1 MCSFRSSSLMILLLI
16 PAALLS
22 PENSFAQ
29 GAQSVTAAAAHNHDR
44 DAPSVPAFRITE
56 TIVIDATL
64 DEAAW
69 GRATPITD
77 FTQIV
82 PHEGAPASQRTE
94 VRFLYDD
101 EAIYVGARMHD
112 PGEILGRLGRRD
124 MPMGDSDWL
133 TVVFDSYHDHRSAF
147 GFEINPAG
155 VRRDQSR
162 AGGREDDSWDPVW
175 EVATSVDG
183 EGWTVEM
190 RIPFSQLRFSGESL
204 QTWGLQVERF
214 IAREREYAAWAYTPP
229 HQPGGIPRFG
239 HLSNLEGIS
248 AGNRLEVLPYTLG
261 RAEYIDPRG
270 NPFRSDSEYGFDTG
284 VDLKY
289 RLTSALTLD
298 ATVNPDFGQVEVDP
312 AVLNLSALETFFQE
326 RRPFFV
332 EGSEIFQFGA
342 GGSNQ
347 VLYSRRIGARPSLA
361 PAHSA
366 RDVPD
371 ATRILG
377 ASKLSG
383 RTAGGWSIGVMD
395 AVTRREYARFQDPT
409 GAIGEA
415 VAEPL
420 TNYFASRARRE
431 TREGQTAIGGFFGA
445 VNRQLDTEELK
456 DALRSDAYSGGLDFF
471 HQWADRTWTL
481 EGFAAGSHIRGSP
494 AAIAQAQRAPY
505 RYFQRPDAEHLD
517 YETDRTA
524 LSGLSGEVSLAK
536 RWGRNWSGR
545 ALLGAVSPGYD
556 VNDLGFQRRGDR
568 IDSGLFLAYQET
580 RPGQVFRRRST
591 FASGRMEHNWA
602 GARVADDLGV
612 GSNVQFLNYWTA
624 NVLVGLSSDGTLDDR
639 LTRGGPAAR
648 RPGVFRSSV
657 NVGSDSRRAVVGNLG
672 GGFLRTRASGHA
684 SNISASVQ
692 FKPAPNWDLSLAPNY
707 SRSLTTAQY
716 LFAITDPEAVHTF
729 GRRYVFAE
737 LTQTILSVST
747 RFNYTF
753 TPDLSLQAFIQPF
766 IASGSFGPASE
777 FATPGGYEFLV
788 YGDDVGEIEDGRI
801 YPSGRGDGALSFPV
815 PDNDFNIRSLRANAV
830 LRWEWRPGSTLYLA
844 WQQTRNDRT
853 PIGTFDLPTDARAL
867 WSAPSD
873 NVLVLKVNYW
883 LNP

>member
-1 MCSFRSSSLMILLLI
+1 MGSFRSFAFVILLLI
-16 PAALLS
+16 PGALLS
-22 PENSFAQ
+22 AE
-29 GAQSVTAAAAHNHDR
+29 GGLAQSSESATAEAPHRHDR
-44 DAPSVPAFRITE
+44 DAPDVAALRISE
-56 TIVIDATL
+56 PIVIDGRL
-64 DEAAW
+64 DEGVWARAA
-69 GRATPITD
+69 PVTD
-77 FTQIV
+77 FTQIA
-82 PHEGAPASQRTE
+82 PNEGAAASQRTE

-112 PGEILGRLGRRD
+112 TGEILGRLGRRD

-175 EVATSVDG
+175 EAATSVDG
-183 EGWTVEM
+183 DGWTVEM
-190 RIPFSQLRFSGESL
+190 RIPFSQLRFSGEPL
-204 QTWGLQVERF
+204 QTWGLQVERS
-214 IAREREYAAWAYTPP
+214 IAREREFAAWAYTPP
-229 HQPGGIPRFG
+229 DQPGGIPRFG
-239 HLSNLEGIS
+239 HLSGLERIATGK
-248 AGNRLEVLPYTLG
+248 RLEVLPYTVS

-270 NPFRSDSEYGFDTG
+270 NPFRSDREFGLDVG

-289 RLTSALTLD
+289 RLTSEMTLD

-312 AVLNLSALETFFQE
+312 AVLNLSAMETFFEE

-361 PAHSA
+361 PAHPA

-409 GAIGEA
+409 GSVGEA

-420 TNYFASRARRE
+420 TNYLVTRTRRE
-431 TREGQTAIGGFFGA
+431 ARTGQTAVGAFFGA

-456 DALRSDAYSGGLDFF
+456 HALRSDAYSGGFDFF
-471 HQWADRTWTL
+471 HQWSDRTWTL
-481 EGFAAGSHIRGSP
+481 EGFAAGSHIRGSRE
-494 AAIAQAQRAPY
+494 AIARAQRAPY

-517 YETDRTA
+517 YEVDGTT
-524 LSGLSGEVSLAK
+524 LSGLSSEVSLAT

-568 IDSGLFLAYQET
+568 LDSSLSLAHQET
-580 RPGQVFRRRST
+580 RPGQIFRRRST
-591 FASGRMEHNWA
+591 FLTGRMEHNWA
-602 GARVADDLGV
+602 GVRVTDFLGV
-612 GSNVQFLNYWTA
+612 GSTLQFLNYWTA
-624 NVLVGLSSDGTLDDR
+624 NAFVGVNSDGTLDDR
-639 LTRGGPAAR
+639 LTRGGPAAG
-648 RPGVFRSSV
+648 RPGAFRGSAG
-657 NVGSDSRRAVVGNLG
+657 VGSDSRRALVGHLG
-672 GGFLRTRASGHA
+672 GAIFRSRASDRA
-684 SNISASVQ
+684 SDISVSVQ
-692 FKPAPNWDLSLAPNY
+692 FKPAPNWDLSLAPNFNR
-707 SRSLTTAQY
+707 SRTRAQY
-716 LFAITDPEAVHTF
+716 LFAIPDAEAVQTF
-729 GRRYVFAE
+729 GQRYVFAE
-737 LTQTILSVST
+737 LAQNVLSVST
-747 RFNYTF
+747 RFNYTL

-777 FATPGGYEFLV
+777 FAAPGGYDVLV
-788 YGDDVGEIEDGRI
+788 YGDDLGEIEDGRI

-844 WQQTRNDRT
+844 WQQTRSDRT
-853 PIGTFDLPTDARAL
+853 PIGTFDLQTDARAL
-867 WSAPSD
+867 WAMPSD

-883 LNP
+883 MNP

>member
-1 MCSFRSSSLMILLLI
+1 MCLFRSSSLLILLLI

-22 PENSFAQ
+22 AKEGFAQ
-29 GAQSVTAAAAHNHDR
+29 SAQSAIPAAAHSHDR
-44 DAPSVPAFRITE
+44 DAPSVPALRITE
-56 TIVIDATL
+56 TILIDGTL

-69 GRATPITD
+69 GRAAPITD
-77 FTQIV
+77 FIQIV
-82 PHEGAPASQRTE
+82 PHEGSPASQRTE
-94 VRFLYDD
+94 VRLLYDD

-112 PGEILGRLGRRD
+112 TGEILGRLGRRD

-175 EVATSVDG
+175 EAATSVDG

-190 RIPFSQLRFSGESL
+190 RIPFSQLRFSGEPL
-204 QTWGLQVERF
+204 QTWGLQVERS
-214 IAREREYAAWAYTPP
+214 IAREREFAAWAYTPP
-229 HQPGGIPRFG
+229 DQPGGIPRFG
-239 HLSNLEGIS
+239 HLSDLEGIS
-248 AGNRLEVLPYTLG
+248 TGNRLELLPYTLS

-270 NPFRSDSEYGFDTG
+270 NPFRSDSEYGFDVG

-289 RLTSALTLD
+289 RLTSEMTLD

-312 AVLNLSALETFFQE
+312 AVINLSALETFFQE

-332 EGSEIFQFGA
+332 EGGEIFRFGA
-342 GGSNQ
+342 GGANQ
-347 VLYSRRIGARPSLA
+347 VLYSRRIGAQPSLA
-361 PAHSA
+361 PAYSV
-366 RDVPD
+366 RDVPE

-409 GAIGEA
+409 GAVGEA
-415 VAEPL
+415 LAEPL
-420 TNYFASRARRE
+420 TNYLVTRARRE
-431 TREGQTAIGGFFGA
+431 ARSGQTTVGGFFGA
-445 VNRQLDTEELK
+445 VNRQLGTEELK
-456 DALRSDAYSGGLDFF
+456 DALRSDAYSGGFDFF

-494 AAIAQAQRAPY
+494 TAIARAQRAPY

-517 YETDRTA
+517 YETERTA
-524 LSGLSGEVSLAK
+524 LSGLSGEVSLEK
-536 RWGRNWSGR
+536 RWGRTWSGS
-545 ALLGAVSPGYD
+545 ALLSAVSPGYD

-568 IDSGLFLAYQET
+568 IDSSLSLAYQET

-591 FASGRMEHNWA
+591 FVNGRMEHNWA
-602 GARVADDLGV
+602 GARVTDLLGV

-624 NVLVGLSSDGTLDDR
+624 NAFLGLSSDGTLDDR

-648 RPGVFRSSV
+648 RPGALRGSAG
-657 NVGSDSRRAVVGNLG
+657 VGSDSRRAVVGS
-672 GGFLRTRASGHA
+672 LRGAFFRSRASDRA
-684 SNISASVQ
+684 SDLSVSVQ
-692 FKPAPNWDLSLAPNY
+692 FKPAPNWELSLAPSFNR
-707 SRSLTTAQY
+707 SRTTAQY

-737 LTQTILSVST
+737 LAQNVLGVST
-747 RFNYTF
+747 RVNYTF

-777 FATPGGYEFLV
+777 FATPDGYEFLV
-788 YGDDVGEIEDGRI
+788 YGDGLGEIEDGRI

-815 PDNDFNIRSLRANAV
+815 PENDFNVRSLRANAV
-830 LRWEWRPGSTLYLA
+830 LRWEWRSGSTLYLA
-844 WQQTRNDRT
+844 WQQTRTNRT
-853 PIGTFDLPTDARAL
+853 RTGMFDLLADARAL

-873 NVLVLKVNYW
+873 NVVVLKVNYW
-883 LNP
+883 MNP